1 MFRTTMNRNRPY
13 GSFKT
18 PAHASAARKIAEE
31 GIVLLQNKNNVLP
44 IRLSETKRI
53 LVVGEN
59 AIKMMT
65 VGGGSSSLKARYE
78 ISPLD
83 GLKARVGEATEVIY
97 ARGYVG
103 NIDGSYNGVVSKV
116 NLAESRSADELLD
129 EAVNKAKSA
138 DYVVLSAV

>member
-1 MFRTTMNRNRPY
+1 
-13 GSFKT
+13 
-18 PAHASAARKIAEE
+18 
-31 GIVLLQNKNNVLP
+31 
-44 IRLSETKRI
+44 
-53 LVVGEN
+53 
-59 AIKMMT
+59 MMT

-83 GLKARVGEATEVIY
+83 GLKARVGDAAEVMY

-138 DYVVLSAV
+138 DYVVFVGGLNKNSRQVEIAHRMGFLMVKTELSRLCLRPIPAR